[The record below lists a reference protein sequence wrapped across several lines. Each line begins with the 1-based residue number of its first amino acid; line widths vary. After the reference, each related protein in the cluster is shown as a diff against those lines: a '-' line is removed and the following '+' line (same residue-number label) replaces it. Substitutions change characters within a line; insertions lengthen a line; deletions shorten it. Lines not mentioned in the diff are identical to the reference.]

1 MNEKIPVLPIAA
13 SALMRAFLAM
23 VAFLAHWRKA
33 LARARHHRREAA
45 ALAGLD
51 RHVLAD
57 IGVTSADLRDAFSQ
71 PFWEDPTELLRER
84 AGECRASHD
93 MAHRLP
99 TRSVETAFR
108 RPPIDRLPR
117 YLI

>member
-13 SALMRAFLAM
+13 SALMRALLAM
-23 VAFLAHWRKA
+23 VALLTHWRKA
-33 LARARHHRREAA
+33 LARARRRRREAA

-51 RHVLAD
+51 RHMLAD

-84 AGECRASHD
+84 VGERRTSRD
-93 MAHRLP
+93 MAHRLSTP
-99 TRSVETAFR
+99 SVETAFR
-108 RPPIDRLPR
+108 RPPTDRPAR
-117 YLI
+117 GLI

>member
-1 MNEKIPVLPIAA
+1 MNEKIPVLPIAV

-51 RHVLAD
+51 RHMLAD

-84 AGECRASHD
+84 AGERRASHD
-93 MAHRLP
+93 MAHRLSTP
-99 TRSVETAFR
+99 SVETAFR